1 MALALALAL
10 AFAVLLPVR
19 HAAAETEVHRAGD
32 RVDVR
37 ATAAPVSEVLDRL
50 GRETGMKVTYDGPPP
65 RARISV
71 TLSGVTP
78 AQAVLSV
85 LEGLG
90 LNYVLQMDA
99 TAKRVDTLLMVAG
112 GSGSSAASGVGRPPA
127 GLRSIEREPDVA
139 EPEEETPSETPVRDM
154 PDERKPFIPSLP
166 PSTGPAMPLT
176 LPSPSAPAPV
186 AAPPTTTPSAPNSQD

>member
-1 MALALALAL
+1 MTVGLALALL
-10 AFAVLLPVR
+10 VPVR
-19 HAAAETEVHRAGD
+19 QAAADTEVHRSGD

-112 GSGSSAASGVGRPPA
+112 GSGSSAPSGVGRPPS
-127 GLRSIEREPDVA
+127 GPRSIEREPDVA
-139 EPEEETPSETPVRDM
+139 EPEEEAPSEAPVRDV
-154 PDERKPFIPSLP
+154 PDERKPFMPGMAP
-166 PSTGPAMPLT
+166 ATGPAMPLT
-176 LPSPSAPAPV
+176 MPSPSAPGPV
-186 AAPPTTTPSAPNSQD
+186 VAPPTTTTPAAPNSQD

>member
-1 MALALALAL
+1 MPRPAVLAL

-19 HAAAETEVHRAGD
+19 PAGAETEVHRTGD

-99 TAKRVDTLLMVAG
+99 TAKRVDTLLMVASG
-112 GSGSSAASGVGRPPA
+112 GGSSAPSSVGRPPA
-127 GLRSIEREPDVA
+127 GPRSIEREPDVA
-139 EPEEETPSETPVRDM
+139 EPEDEAPSEAPVRDV
-154 PDERKPFIPSLP
+154 PEERKPVFPVAP
-166 PSTGPAMPLT
+166 PTGGPALPLT
-176 LPSPSAPAPV
+176 MPSPS
-186 AAPPTTTPSAPNSQD
+186 